1 MRKIWIFPD
10 ADGLT
15 EGIALILKH
24 LQNQFGDILRQRLQ
38 GAVSVLLVVVLCA
51 ALENTGGK
59 QPLFLSMAGALSIT
73 VLTAGSLDML
83 IGLGAETIQEL
94 NLFSK
99 ALLPTLAAAT
109 AASGAI
115 TTATFQQVSTV
126 FFADLA
132 DEPDQRSFNA
142 DGLSLHRS
150 DDSRRMY
157 VGKPSVD
164 HRGGVEKS
172 DYMDFDQLSVTFY
185 SVSLC
190 GTGHFRLLWTER
202 P

>member
-1 MRKIWIFPD
+1 MDFSD

-99 ALLPTLAAAT
+99 ALLPHPGGSHGGFWGYHDSHLPAGEY
-109 AASGAI
+109 S
-115 TTATFQQVSTV
+115 V
-126 FFADLA
+126 FADLLM
-132 DEPDQRSFNA
+132 NLIN
-142 DGLSLHRS
+142 GL
-150 DDSRRMY
+150 
-157 VGKPSVD
+157 
-164 HRGGVEKS
+164 
-172 DYMDFDQLSVTFY
+172 
-185 SVSLC
+185 
-190 GTGHFRLLWTER
+190 
-202 P
+202 